1 VNRNYPSLSV
11 ILSAAKNI
19 SPALTLRGTRSL
31 KEALIYSQHI
41 ISIQYKE
48 VTMFCSHCG
57 AENPEGAKFCS
68 KCGNRLSAA
77 ATPTD
82 DAAKSEAES
91 STGLSAN
98 VAGLLC
104 YVLGWITGIVF
115 LVLEKKSTFVKFHA
129 YQSIMTFGVLT
140 VAQLV
145 LGWIPFIGWVLNI
158 LIGILMLILWII
170 LVIQA
175 GTGKMWKVP
184 WAGDW
189 AEKQISK

>member
-1 VNRNYPSLSV
+1 
-11 ILSAAKNI
+11 
-19 SPALTLRGTRSL
+19 
-31 KEALIYSQHI
+31 
-41 ISIQYKE
+41 
-48 VTMFCSHCG
+48 MFCSKCG

-68 KCGNRLSAA
+68 KCGAELGAIVKS
-77 ATPTD
+77 PEG
-82 DAAKSEAES
+82 AAKPEAES

-104 YVLGWITGIVF
+104 YVLAWVTGIVF
-115 LVLEKKSTFVKFHA
+115 VVLEKKSTFVKFHA
-129 YQSIMTFGVLT
+129 WQSIMTFGVLT

-145 LGWIPFIGWVLNI
+145 LGWIPFAGWILSI
-158 LIGILMLILWII
+158 LIGILMFVLWII
-170 LVIQA
+170 LIIQA

>member
-1 VNRNYPSLSV
+1 
-11 ILSAAKNI
+11 
-19 SPALTLRGTRSL
+19 
-31 KEALIYSQHI
+31 
-41 ISIQYKE
+41 
-48 VTMFCSHCG
+48 MFCPQCS
-57 AENPEGAKFCS
+57 AENPDEAKFCS
-68 KCGNRLSAA
+68 KCGNRLGAA
-77 ATPTD
+77 ATPTE

-104 YVLGWITGIVF
+104 YVAGWITGIVF

-129 YQSIMTFGVLT
+129 YQSIMTFGILT

-145 LGWIPFIGWVLNI
+145 LGWIPFVGWVLNI

-170 LVIQA
+170 LIIQA

-189 AEKQISK
+189 AEKQISR